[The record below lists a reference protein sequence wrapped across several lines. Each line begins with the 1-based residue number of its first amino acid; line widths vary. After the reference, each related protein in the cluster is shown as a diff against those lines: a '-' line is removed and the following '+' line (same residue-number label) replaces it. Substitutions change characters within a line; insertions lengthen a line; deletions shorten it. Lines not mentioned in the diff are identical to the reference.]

1 MSVTVRKLEVL
12 TVFVVASFFANA
24 ESSSLFTVDT
34 AVDVSTVAECD
45 GKPCVAIKM
54 DKNAL
59 SGTELD
65 IGDVMFSKKN
75 EIALDSS
82 TDELTYEG
90 GSNSEAVLTRGVD
103 SVEGTITITIP
114 GSMAKLTIRKY
125 SGGYVLIGEAEK
137 L

>member
-1 MSVTVRKLEVL
+1 M
-12 TVFVVASFFANA
+12 
-24 ESSSLFTVDT
+24 DT

-82 TDELTYEG
+82 TDELTYEVCRLNIFVRSG
-90 GSNSEAVLTRGVD
+90 TRKL
-103 SVEGTITITIP
+103 SLFFRAERIP
-114 GSMAKLTIRKY
+114 RPF
-125 SGGYVLIGEAEK
+125 
-137 L
+137 